1 MNKAVVELLQD
12 AVIALES
19 FKGTMDRDLYRRD
32 IQPIA
37 GRIRNYLIEYELE
50 QIRNKVRKQ
59 KENPEELDTVPQ
71 PLLPTAIQNAWR
83 DTKS

>member
-1 MNKAVVELLQD
+1 MNKAEIELLQD

-19 FKGTMDRDLYRRD
+19 FKNTMDRDLYRRD

-37 GRIRNYLIEYELE
+37 TKIRNYLIEYELE
-50 QIRNKVRKQ
+50 QIKSKVKKQ
-59 KENPEELDTVPQ
+59 KENPSELDTVPQ
-71 PLLPTAIQNAWR
+71 PLLPTKIQNAWR